1 MTKKRFTSVLV
12 LTMQYQL
19 RIFSLALLIFGIS
32 MSSPGFGEDKQG
44 HEIEKEHS
52 GVAALSSGL
61 RELLKKEMLA
71 LEKGM
76 MSVIPAYVSGDW
88 GEIETIARKMK
99 SSYILK
105 QSLTDEQANEL
116 HTLLPESFIKL
127 DHQFHYLSGMLE
139 HAAKKKK
146 AELVGF
152 YFSKLSEACVS
163 CHTQYATHKFPAFSP
178 EKENSEHTH

>member
-1 MTKKRFTSVLV
+1 MNVPVIK
-12 LTMQYQL
+12 MQYQF
-19 RIFSLALLIFGIS
+19 RAIGLALSIFGIS
-32 MSSPGFGEDKQG
+32 MSPPVFSEDKPG
-44 HEIEKEHS
+44 RETKEHRS
-52 GVAALSSGL
+52 GVEALSSEL
-61 RELLKKEMLA
+61 RELLKNEMLA
-71 LEKGM
+71 LENGM

-88 GEIETIARKMK
+88 SKIESIAHKMK

-105 QSLTDEQANEL
+105 QSLTDAQANEL

-139 HAAKKKK
+139 HAAKNEK

-178 EKENSEHTH
+178 EKETDKHTH

>member
-1 MTKKRFTSVLV
+1 
-12 LTMQYQL
+12 
-19 RIFSLALLIFGIS
+19 
-32 MSSPGFGEDKQG
+32 MSSPSYGEDRPGQ
-44 HEIEKEHS
+44 ETREDHS
-52 GVAALSSGL
+52 GVEALSSEL

-88 GEIETIARKMK
+88 SEIAGIAHKMK

-105 QSLTDEQANEL
+105 QSLTDAQANEL

-139 HAAKKKK
+139 HAAKNEK

-152 YFSKLSEACVS
+152 YFSKLSETCVS
-163 CHTQYATHKFPAFSP
+163 CHTQYATHKFPAFSL
-178 EKENSEHTH
+178 EKETGKHTH